1 VSNILAPV
9 DYPTLI
15 PAPSSVA
22 PAQVAS
28 ANSIPTGRLE
38 LLQVLRAVAVFSV
51 VLYHVNSI
59 LIKKY
64 GGPEFLN
71 GIFDSGYAGVDL
83 FFVLSGF
90 VIALTHWNDIGRRDR
105 VGRYTLRRVI
115 RILPLYWLVVGSK
128 LVLGPVLGITDAA
141 APTQSEVVRGLLLLP
156 QAHSFSTERM
166 LGLSWTL
173 TFEMLFYV
181 GFGLCMAFGRRFV
194 IGISAGAL
202 LLCQA
207 RVLGLFSLADDAV
220 LPSLFSHQVI
230 FEFFFGVA
238 IAWAYRNRFI
248 WCPRL
253 LVAMGIVSSATS
265 VAGYQSGIF
274 TDNQRMLTFGLSA
287 ALLVAGCVGMETAR
301 PRRVPKFLIDFG
313 DASYATYLAHGSTIA
328 IVAVVLRKFPLLG
341 GSSTIARDVIG
352 VACVVAACVTG
363 HLLHT
368 RVEKPILR
376 GLRKL
381 FAV

>member
-1 VSNILAPV
+1 VSSILSSIDYLPLKAAPRVTGDKATRGPAPV
-9 DYPTLI
+9 
-15 PAPSSVA
+15 
-22 PAQVAS
+22 
-28 ANSIPTGRLE
+28 PTGRLE

-51 VLYHVNSI
+51 LVFHVNPI
-59 LIKKY
+59 LTKKY
-64 GGPEFLN
+64 GAPYFFN
-71 GIFDSGYAGVDL
+71 GIFDFGYAGVDL

-105 VGRYTLRRVI
+105 VARYTVRRVI

-141 APTQSEVVRGLLLLP
+141 APTQSEVIRGLLLLP
-156 QAHSFSTERM
+156 QARSFSTERM

-173 TFEMLFYV
+173 TFEMLFYI
-181 GFGLCMAFGRRFV
+181 GFGLCMAFGRRFT
-194 IGISAGAL
+194 IGIAALAL
-202 LLCQA
+202 LVCQA
-207 RVLGLFSLADDAV
+207 RLLGVFTLADDAV
-220 LPSLFSHQVI
+220 LRSLFSHQVI

-248 WCPRL
+248 WRPQL
-253 LVAMGIVSSATS
+253 LVAMGIASSATS
-265 VAGYQSGIF
+265 IAGYQSGLF
-274 TDNQRMLTFGLSA
+274 TDSQRLMTFGLSA
-287 ALLVAGCVGMETAR
+287 ALLVAGCVGMETTR
-301 PRRVPKFLIDFG
+301 PRVVPRFLINFG

-328 IVAVVLRKFPLLG
+328 IVAVVLRKFPMLG
-341 GSSTIARDVIG
+341 GSSAIARDVIG
-352 VACVVAACVTG
+352 VGCIAAACVTG

-376 GLRKL
+376 FLRKL

>member
-9 DYPTLI
+9 DYVAFNATPIAASDEGLH
-15 PAPSSVA
+15 PAGS
-22 PAQVAS
+22 PAK
-28 ANSIPTGRLE
+28 NRLE
-38 LLQVLRAVAVFSV
+38 LLQVLRAIAVFSV

-59 LIKKY
+59 LTKKY
-64 GGPEFLN
+64 GPPSFLN

-90 VIALTHWNDIGRRDR
+90 VIALTHWDDIGKSER
-105 VGRYTLRRVI
+105 VGRYALRRVI
-115 RILPLYWLVVGSK
+115 RILPLYWIVVGSK

-141 APTQSEVVRGLLLLP
+141 APTQSEVIRGLLLLP
-156 QAHSFSTERM
+156 QARSFSTERM

-194 IGISAGAL
+194 IGICAIAFV
-202 LLCQA
+202 LCQA
-207 RVLGLFSLADDAV
+207 RLLGVFTLADDAV
-220 LPSLFSHQVI
+220 LRSLFSHQVI

-253 LVAMGIVSSATS
+253 LVAMGIASSATS
-265 VAGYQSGIF
+265 IAGYQSGIF
-274 TDNQRMLTFGLSA
+274 TDNQRMITFGLSA
-287 ALLVAGCVGMETAR
+287 ALLVAGCVGMETTR
-301 PRRVPKFLIDFG
+301 PRVVPKFLIDFG

-328 IVAVVLRKFPLLG
+328 IVAVVLRKLPLLDG
-341 GSSTIARDVIG
+341 PSTLTRNVIG
-352 VACVVAACVTG
+352 VACVAAACVTG

-376 GLRKL
+376 FLRKL